1 MSTML
6 VLSSPKLSCMVL
18 HRSSKTSERSSS
30 CSTAFL
36 CRVTWLLDD
45 EEAVVFTLWSCSS
58 TSVSLERGLEGTL
71 ADLRCDLERRKRAML
86 KDSTVALLPDVPQGV
101 NNIAVKRPP
110 TVLLVSS
117 CATELFFLLTRSKR
131 CGARLRGA
139 SPSSQLWCQ
148 NLALLPLPIVTEVE
162 AWNNKRSMLLHGT
175 WSPTQGFEPSIHSCH
190 N

>member
-1 MSTML
+1 MWIS
-6 VLSSPKLSCMVL
+6 
-18 HRSSKTSERSSS
+18 RSHPLLLGHS
-30 CSTAFL
+30 FL
-36 CRVTWLLDD
+36 GQIMHPCFGRRRRGALMWTLDG
-45 EEAVVFTLWSCSS
+45 AQ
-58 TSVSLERGLEGTL
+58 R
-71 ADLRCDLERRKRAML
+71 DLERRKRAML